1 MMSGGDFEMEE
12 EEEEMN
18 LDGCSTPKR
27 WECKIHTP
35 LIPPPP
41 PKKKK
46 LFSFGSKKTKH
57 PKNGYFYPPIDDLE
71 QLFTLLPPNY
81 N

>member
-1 MMSGGDFEMEE
+1 MMNGGDFEMEE
-12 EEEEMN
+12 E
-18 LDGCSTPKR
+18 DGCSTPKR
-27 WECKIHTP
+27 WECQIHTP

-46 LFSFGSKKTKH
+46 KLFSFGSNKTEH
-57 PKNGYFYPPIDDLE
+57 PKNGYFYPPIHDLE
-71 QLFTLLPPNY
+71 QLFTLLPTTNY

>member
-1 MMSGGDFEMEE
+1 MSGGDFEMKE

-46 LFSFGSKKTKH
+46 FFSFGSKKTEH
-57 PKNGYFYPPIDDLE
+57 PKNGYFHPPIDDLE